1 MIGHK
6 KNWYFQG
13 WKSRKELSPS
23 GRLHTV
29 WEYNDDLYSFD
40 LSEKRFQWLKI
51 SFIAIPALII
61 IIWVLFSL
69 MSSFVRDSILYVGIF
84 WYGSTIPM
92 IYMVMGAVGAFR
104 IKKDMTYRD
113 LYACYR
119 RIKVASWILP
129 FVFLLSIIGT
139 WYFVCFRAEN
149 YSLGMERMHLYG
161 SLILMLLS
169 VALCVIQAS
178 VRKKIIVSKK
188 NTEEDA

>member
-1 MIGHK
+1 MLGHK

-29 WEYNDDLYSFD
+29 WEYSDDLYSFD
-40 LSEKRFQWLKI
+40 LSEKGFQWLKI

-61 IIWVLFSL
+61 IVWVLFSL
-69 MSSFVRDSILYVGIF
+69 MSSFARDSVLYVGIF

-92 IYMVMGAVGAFR
+92 IYMIMGAVGAFR
-104 IKKDMTYRD
+104 LKKDMTYRD

-129 FVFLLSIIGT
+129 FVFLLSIVGVLVFIIA
-139 WYFVCFRAEN
+139 FAEN
-149 YSLGMERMHLYG
+149 YSLQMESSHLLG
-161 SLILMLLS
+161 SLILMILS
-169 VALCVIQAS
+169 LALCIIQGS

-188 NTEEDA
+188 KTEEE

>member
-29 WEYNDDLYSFD
+29 WEYSDDLYSFD
-40 LSEKRFQWLKI
+40 LSEKGLQWLKI

-61 IIWVLFSL
+61 LVWVLFSL
-69 MSSFVRDSILYVGIF
+69 MSSFARDSVLYVGIF

-104 IKKDMTYRD
+104 MKKDMTYRD

-119 RIKVASWILP
+119 RIKVSSWILP
-129 FVFLLSIIGT
+129 FLFLLSIVGVLVFII
-139 WYFVCFRAEN
+139 CFAEN
-149 YSLGMERMHLYG
+149 YSLKMESGHILG
-161 SLILMLLS
+161 CLILMLLS
-169 VALCVIQAS
+169 LALCIIQGS

-188 NTEEDA
+188 NMEEDS